1 MSEVN
6 HSKHGLL
13 VLVRCVIR
21 LISLSSNLL
30 LYVSTSLDIANFAML
45 YNYGAYTYIQTHSLQ
60 LQLKTVKQDYLLTE
74 GISPSNRIGL
84 HIHAFLLL

>member
-13 VLVRCVIR
+13 VLVHCVIR
-21 LISLSSNLL
+21 LILLRSNLL

-45 YNYGAYTYIQTHSLQ
+45 YMMPTDL
-60 LQLKTVKQDYLLTE
+60 
-74 GISPSNRIGL
+74 SNETT
-84 HIHAFLLL
+84 F

>member
-21 LISLSSNLL
+21 LMLLSSNLL

-45 YNYGAYTYIQTHSLQ
+45 YMVPNELSN
-60 LQLKTVKQDYLLTE
+60 KTTL
-74 GISPSNRIGL
+74 S
-84 HIHAFLLL
+84 